1 MGWRRPRQISARC
14 RRDLP
19 AGCRLADHGQ
29 RLAGWYVWGMGRGA
43 GLGWFNSFNAATSA
57 S

>member
-43 GLGWFNSFNAATSA
+43 GLGWFNSFKRATSA

>member
-1 MGWRRPRQISARC
+1 MGWRRPRWISARC

-19 AGCRLADHGQ
+19 AGWRFTVHGQ
-29 RLAGWYVWGMGRGA
+29 RFVGWYVWGMGRGA
-43 GLGWFNSFNAATSA
+43 WRGFITSFNAATSA

>member
-1 MGWRRPRQISARC
+1 MGWRRPRWISARC

-19 AGCRLADHGQ
+19 AGWRFTVHGQ
-29 RLAGWYVWGMGRGA
+29 RFVGWYVWGMGRGA
-43 GLGWFNSFNAATSA
+43 WRGFINSFNAATSA